1 VPNTDSY
8 VRGIR
13 RDIMRVVRLLEENPD
28 DSEYA
33 IFELED
39 IIAEIDEMDLR
50 QARMMRSPKRK
61 SSKLV
66 SRKPKRA
73 TKKRAKS
80 KKVRVLDEM
89 AKKAWDKYK
98 KGSGK
103 KSYVDIRAQVS
114 RSRDYKKKVKNL

>member
-1 VPNTDSY
+1 
-8 VRGIR
+8 
-13 RDIMRVVRLLEENPD
+13 MRVVRLLEENPD

-103 KSYVDIRAQVS
+103 KSYVD
-114 RSRDYKKKVKNL
+114 

>member
-1 VPNTDSY
+1 MPNTDSY